1 MFNSVQNDFSAGYTD
16 FSMFQ
21 SGTTQTDEENTIFT
35 DSNEN
40 ESDEVNVSNA
50 NEVVDFVQ
58 NDTQNDVRVVAHRG
72 YSAQAPEN
80 TIPAFEKAAENGYDT
95 VECDIGWTKDD
106 VPVIIHDSTIN
117 RTARNSI
124 GLKPIL
130 PKWCSDMNYNKIQ
143 KYDFGSWFSPEFRGT
158 KIPTFDE
165 LLQCGSENNLDL
177 YVELKEG
184 SGFDEEKAQILL
196 QSLEGSGMEDK
207 ITWISFDESYL
218 EIIKDLMPDA
228 RLGYLSRSSVS
239 EDTIDTLNS
248 LKTDENDVF
257 LDIKS
262 SKIDEEGSEML
273 NDAGY
278 DFEAW
283 TINNTDKLSDLA
295 ELNCKGI
302 TTDRLLKDEVEQVF
316 SSNG

>member
-1 MFNSVQNDFSAGYTD
+1 MFNSIQNDFSAGYTD
-16 FSMFQ
+16 LQIFQ
-21 SGTTQTDEENTIFT
+21 SGTAQTDEENTIFT
-35 DSNEN
+35 DTEETT
-40 ESDEVNVSNA
+40 ESEETNAVTEYAAQDEVK
-50 NEVVDFVQ
+50 
-58 NDTQNDVRVVAHRG
+58 VVAHRG
-72 YSAQAPEN
+72 YSYQAPEN

-124 GLKPIL
+124 GFKPIF
-130 PKWCSDMNYNKIQ
+130 PKWCSDMTYDKLQ
-143 KYDFGSWFSPEFRGT
+143 KYDFGSWFSSEYKGT

-218 EIIKDLMPDA
+218 EIIKNLMPDA

-239 EDTIDTLNS
+239 EDTIDTLDS
-248 LKTDENDVF
+248 LKTDGNEVF

-273 NDAGY
+273 SDAGY

-283 TINNTDKLSDLA
+283 TVNSSDKLSDLA

-302 TTDRLLKDEVEQVF
+302 TTDKLSKDEVVQIF